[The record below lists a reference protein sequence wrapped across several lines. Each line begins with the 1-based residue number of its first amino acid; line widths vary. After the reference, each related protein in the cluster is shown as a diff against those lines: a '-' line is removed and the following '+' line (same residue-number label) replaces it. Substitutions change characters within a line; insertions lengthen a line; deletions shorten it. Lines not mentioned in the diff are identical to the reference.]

1 MIGRGRVMIIDKMKA
16 WKNLCKA
23 KDIVAILNRKHFQA
37 TYVENLE
44 EAKKKVLG
52 MLEEGASVAIGGSTT
67 LSEMGLVEI
76 LRDGNYK
83 FFDRY
88 QDLPFDPDIVDIHRK
103 SLTADFLLTGTNAIT
118 KKGELVNTDCTGNR
132 VAPMIFGPKNVIIV
146 AGVNKI
152 VDCLE
157 DAFQRIREIAP
168 MNSKRIKHETPCTE
182 TGFCV
187 DCDCKKRIC
196 NFTTIIHNGIKFEG
210 RIKIVII
217 AEEIGY

>member
-1 MIGRGRVMIIDKMKA
+1 MDKMKQ

-23 KDIVAILNRKHFQA
+23 KKIVEILNKKHFKA
-37 TYVENLE
+37 SYVETLE
-44 EAKKKVLG
+44 HGKKLLLS
-52 MLEEGASVAIGGSTT
+52 MIDEGASVAIGGSTT
-67 LSEMGLVEI
+67 LGQMGLVDI
-76 LRDGNYK
+76 LRNGNYK

-88 QDLPFDPDIVDIHRK
+88 QDLPFDPDIVEIHRQ
-103 SLTADFLLTGTNAIT
+103 SLTADYLITGTNAIT
-118 KKGELVNTDCTGNR
+118 KNGELVNTDCTGNR

-152 VDCLE
+152 VENID
-157 DAFQRIREIAP
+157 DAFKRIREIAP
-168 MNSKRIKHETPCTE
+168 MNSKRIHHETPCAE

-210 RIKIVII
+210 RIKIIII
-217 AEEIGY
+217 ADELGF

>member
-1 MIGRGRVMIIDKMKA
+1 MNEERK

-23 KDIVAILNRKHFQA
+23 KKIVEVLNKKHFKA
-37 TYVENLE
+37 SYVETLE
-44 EAKKKVLG
+44 EAKEKLIG
-52 MLEEGASVAIGGSTT
+52 MIEKGASVAIGGSTT
-67 LSEMGLVEI
+67 LSDMGMVEV
-76 LRDGNYK
+76 LRNGNYQ

-88 QDLPFDPDIVDIHRK
+88 QKLPFDPDIVEIHRQ
-103 SLTADFLLTGTNAIT
+103 SLTADYLITGANAIT
-118 KKGELVNTDCTGNR
+118 KHGELVNTDCTGNR

-152 VDCLE
+152 VDSLD
-157 DAFQRIREIAP
+157 DAFKRIREVAP
-168 MNSKRIKHETPCTE
+168 MNSKRIKHETPCVE

-210 RIKIVII
+210 RIKIII
-217 AEEIGY
+217 VAEELGY

>member
-1 MIGRGRVMIIDKMKA
+1 MDEIKK

-23 KDIVAILNRKHFQA
+23 KKIVETLNKKHFKA
-37 TYVENLE
+37 SYVKTLE
-44 EAKKKVLG
+44 DAKKLLLS
-52 MLEEGASVAIGGSTT
+52 MIDEGASVAIGGSTT
-67 LSEMGLVEI
+67 LGEMGLVDI
-76 LRDGNYK
+76 LRNGNYK

-88 QDLPFDPDIVDIHRK
+88 QDLPFDPDIVEIHRK
-103 SLTADFLLTGTNAIT
+103 ALTADYLITGTNAIT
-118 KKGELVNTDCTGNR
+118 KNGELVNTDCTGNR

-152 VDCLE
+152 VDNI
-157 DAFQRIREIAP
+157 DGAFKRIREIAP
-168 MNSKRIKHETPCTE
+168 MNSKRIHHETPCVE

-210 RIKIVII
+210 RIKIIII
-217 AEEIGY
+217 ADELGY